1 MATCFSKRPAR
12 YSRMGCLAADIR
24 AYTMYYDS
32 SSSGSTICA
41 CVCMNEHVAVS
52 CVKVVVSRPSVA
64 VTRTQSNT
72 GTHIH
77 TMYTYIH
84 TYTTYCVLY
93 AYIRSER
100 SPMLSTFE
108 ITLSQVNKFSVSLD
122 RVLLMPYD

>member
-77 TMYTYIH
+77 TYIYDILCIVCIH
-84 TYTTYCVLY
+84 TKREKPY
-93 AYIRSER
+93 AFH
-100 SPMLSTFE
+100 L
-108 ITLSQVNKFSVSLD
+108 
-122 RVLLMPYD
+122 